1 MSKLVIIS
9 GATATGKS
17 ELAIEVAKEIGAEI
31 ISADSMQLYKGMD
44 IGTAK
49 LTMAE
54 RQGITHHLLDLV
66 DVKTDVT
73 VSWYQEL
80 ARAKI
85 DELRGAGKSVVVV
98 GGTGLYI
105 KAILDDLNFPETDPE
120 VRMKLNQEAEKI
132 GGDAMH
138 QKLAKLDPAASLAIP
153 KENVRRVIRALE
165 VIEIT
170 GKPFTAILPREDSTK
185 YPDAMQFG
193 LAMDRESLDIRIDNR
208 VAKMWEAGFV
218 DEVEELILTLSKE
231 GNSTAVI
238 GTILRDRYAVPDAR
252 LVTGE
257 RISQTLARNNIVPS
271 YPEDMMNLMRKAL
284 SLIDHLNSNK
294 KDLHNRRQL
303 ELCESRIRRL
313 AKYYIG
319 TGRLSSTWAYKRD
332 QLRLMVE

>member
-85 DELRGAGKSVVVV
+85 DELRGAGNSVVVV

-138 QKLAKLDPAASLAIP
+138 QKLAKLDPAASMAIP

-193 LAMDRESLDIRIDNR
+193 LAMDRESLDIRIENR

-218 DEVEELILTLSKE
+218 DEVEELVNQGILEGKTAQAAIGYAQIIRMKHGSMSQEEAIEDTARATRQYARRQETWFSRDLRITWLSAT
-231 GNSTAVI
+231 S
-238 GTILRDRYAVPDAR
+238 
-252 LVTGE
+252 
-257 RISQTLARNNIVPS
+257 
-271 YPEDMMNLMRKAL
+271 NLSERKA
-284 SLIDHLNSNK
+284 SLLQAILKS
-294 KDLHNRRQL
+294 
-303 ELCESRIRRL
+303 
-313 AKYYIG
+313 
-319 TGRLSSTWAYKRD
+319 
-332 QLRLMVE
+332 

>member
-1 MSKLVIIS
+1 
-9 GATATGKS
+9 
-17 ELAIEVAKEIGAEI
+17 
-31 ISADSMQLYKGMD
+31 
-44 IGTAK
+44 
-49 LTMAE
+49 MAE

-85 DELRGAGKSVVVV
+85 DELRGVGKSVVVV

-120 VRMKLNQEAEKI
+120 VREKLNQEAEKV

-138 QKLAKLDPAASLAIP
+138 QRLAKLDPAASLAIP

-218 DEVEELILTLSKE
+218 DEVEELINQGILEGKTAQAAIGYAQIIRMKHGSMSQEEAIEDTARATRQYARRQETWFSRDLRITWLSAT
-231 GNSTAVI
+231 S
-238 GTILRDRYAVPDAR
+238 
-252 LVTGE
+252 
-257 RISQTLARNNIVPS
+257 
-271 YPEDMMNLMRKAL
+271 NLSERKASVL
-284 SLIDHLNSNK
+284 QAILKS
-294 KDLHNRRQL
+294 
-303 ELCESRIRRL
+303 
-313 AKYYIG
+313 
-319 TGRLSSTWAYKRD
+319 
-332 QLRLMVE
+332 